1 MIASSVFA
9 FDLDDSGLT
18 LTPGPV
24 SAVVGT
30 LVCNPSTQTVA
41 ILDTTSVTLNVHD
54 DAEFS
59 GLLQNIPV
67 TCANPLFL
75 IRIPAPAG
83 AAGRRIGTGIER
95 FIRDDEK

>member
-1 MIASSVFA
+1 M
-9 FDLDDSGLT
+9 
-18 LTPGPV
+18 
-24 SAVVGT
+24 GT
-30 LVCNPSTQTVA
+30 LVCNPGTQTVA

-75 IRIPAPAG
+75 VRIPAPAG
-83 AAGRRIGTGIER
+83 AAVRWLGTGTER
-95 FIRDDEK
+95 FIGDDEK